1 MHILKKVRKPEPH
14 KSGVRNVGLKDDQRS
29 LETRQ
34 YN

>member
-29 LETRQ
+29 LETHQ